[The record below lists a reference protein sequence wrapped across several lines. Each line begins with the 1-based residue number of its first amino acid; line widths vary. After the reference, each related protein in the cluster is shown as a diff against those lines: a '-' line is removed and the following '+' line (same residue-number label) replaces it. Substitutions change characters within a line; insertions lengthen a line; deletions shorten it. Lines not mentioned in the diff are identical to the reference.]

1 MKRFSRS
8 TVVRSAFVALLAI
21 AGGAGPLCA
30 PELAHAAQIDD
41 QTDPQMLIQSAT
53 QQILDE
59 IRKQAL
65 KPEDIARIMDIVNRD
80 ILPYTDIRR
89 TTQLAMGRYWRG
101 ATPEQQ
107 DQVVEQFKQLLVH
120 TYSGALALLRP
131 DQQIQYPPSRTAA
144 AETDTVVRTIALSNG
159 QPVEID
165 YRLYKSPQGWR
176 VYDLNVL
183 GAWLI
188 PTYRQQF
195 NDKIQQSGVD
205 GLIQF
210 LADRNKQL
218 ASGNP

>member
-1 MKRFSRS
+1 M
-8 TVVRSAFVALLAI
+8 VVAGIGAMSA
-21 AGGAGPLCA
+21 PNDTR
-30 PELAHAAQIDD
+30 AAQIND
-41 QTDPQMLIQSAT
+41 QTDPQTLIQSVT

-59 IRKQAL
+59 VRSQAIE
-65 KPEDIARIMDIVNRD
+65 PGDVQRIIDVVNRD
-80 ILPYTDIRR
+80 ILPYTDIHR
-89 TTQLAMGRYWRG
+89 TTQLAMGRHWRD

-107 DQVVEQFKQLLVH
+107 NQLVAQFQQLLIH
-120 TYSGALALLRP
+120 TYSGAIGLLKP
-131 DQQIQYPPSRTAA
+131 DQKFQYPPSRGAP
-144 AETDTVVRTIALSNG
+144 TDNDAVVRTLADSSTG
-159 QPVEID
+159 AVEID